1 MSLQEPLRFAPR
13 PHVKVWG
20 GSTLAEFVGL
30 TSEFDGPVGEVWAL
44 VDRQDESTVVS
55 SGAYE
60 GRSLRGLM
68 LSERPALLGASDP
81 SLDDTFPLL
90 IKLLEAEQDLSVQ
103 VHPDAQAAQTLG
115 GGAEPKDEFWYIL
128 SAEPDARVFLGLLE
142 GVEHAEFAAEA
153 CGTNVVGLL
162 ASYPVRAGDSI
173 FVPAGTV
180 HSIGAGIRLVEVQEN
195 SNTTYR
201 LYDWGRT
208 GLDGKPRECQLTE
221 ALASINYGEQPP
233 PPQQVELEYDGANGR
248 ALLCD
253 SRTFAVERLVI
264 HEPLQHDTAGRAW
277 AYVVLAGKGELTA
290 SEVEGSWP
298 LQAGD
303 TWLCPA
309 SLGPYSIGAPDGEL
323 TVLRIEAKA

>member
-1 MSLQEPLRFAPR
+1 MPLQEPLRFAPR

-20 GSTLAEFVGL
+20 GRALAELLGL
-30 TSEFDGPVGEVWAL
+30 ASEADGPVGEVWAL
-44 VDRQDESTVVS
+44 VDRQEESTVVS
-55 SGAYE
+55 SGPYE

-68 LSERPALLGASDP
+68 LSERAALLGASDP

-103 VHPDAQAAQTLG
+103 VHPDVQSAQTLG

-128 SAEPDARVFLGLLE
+128 SAEPDARVYLGLQE
-142 GVEHAEFAAEA
+142 GVECSAFAAEA
-153 CGTNVVGLL
+153 SGTNVVGLL
-162 ASYPVRAGDSI
+162 ASYPVQAGDSI

-201 LYDWGRT
+201 LYDWDRK
-208 GLDGKPRECQLTE
+208 GLDGQPRDCQVKE
-221 ALASINYGEQPP
+221 ALASINYSDQPP
-233 PPQQVELEYDGANGR
+233 PPRQVELEYDGANGR

-264 HEPLQHDTAGRAW
+264 HQKMEHDTASRAW
-277 AYVVLAGKGELTA
+277 AYVVLAGKGELTTA
-290 SEVEGSWP
+290 EVEGTWP
-298 LQAGD
+298 LKAGD

-309 SLGPYSIGAPDGEL
+309 SLGPYSIGASDDEL
-323 TVLRIEAKA
+323 VVLRIEAKA

>member
-20 GSTLAEFVGL
+20 GRALAEFLGL
-30 TSEFDGPVGEVWAL
+30 ADGAEGPVGEVWAL

-55 SGAYE
+55 SGTYE

-68 LSERPALLGASDP
+68 LSERPALLGSSDP

-103 VHPDAQAAQTLG
+103 VHPDARAAETLG
-115 GGAEPKDEFWYIL
+115 NGAEPKDEFWYIL
-128 SAEPDARVFLGLLE
+128 SAEPDARVYLGLQE
-142 GVEHAEFAAEA
+142 GVECAAFAAEA
-153 CGTNVVGLL
+153 DSTNVVQLL
-162 ASYPVRAGDSI
+162 ASYPVKAGDSI

-201 LYDWGRT
+201 LYDWDRI
-208 GLDGKPRECQLTE
+208 GLDGQPRGCQVKE
-221 ALASINYGEQPP
+221 ALASINYDEQPVP
-233 PPQQVELEYDGANGR
+233 PRQVELEYEGANGF
-248 ALLCD
+248 ALLCE
-253 SRTFAVERLVI
+253 SKTFRVERLVLN
-264 HEPLQHDTAGRAW
+264 EPLMHDTASRAW
-277 AYVVLAGKGELTA
+277 AYVVLAGKGEMTA
-290 SEVEGSWP
+290 SEVEGAWP

-309 SLGPYSIGAPDGEL
+309 SLGPYSIGASDGEL
-323 TVLRIEAKA
+323 IVLRIEAKA